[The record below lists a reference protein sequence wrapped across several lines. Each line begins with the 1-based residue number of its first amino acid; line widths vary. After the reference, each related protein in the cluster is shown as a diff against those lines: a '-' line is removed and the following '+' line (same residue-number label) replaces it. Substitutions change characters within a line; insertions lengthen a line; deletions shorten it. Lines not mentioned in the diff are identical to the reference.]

1 MEGKDW
7 LVTTDGEYKACKSVR
22 TWDLITENYR
32 LYRFLTELEDILRK
46 SSDESDYLAE
56 IRQLVR
62 RLLVN
67 SYWIKTQHPEPDSK
81 TGTSVKLLYDE
92 LGFPFTVQTVTFT
105 SGTQSNIHNH
115 GIWGIVAVLKGKEKN
130 TIWKRNPT
138 AEYPDK
144 IEPVKEMILN
154 PGDIISFTPGAIH
167 SVEAISDE
175 PTVTF
180 NLYGETKSKERFA
193 FDTVRHTAKNF

>member
-1 MEGKDW
+1 MQGKDW
-7 LVTTDGEYKACKSVR
+7 LVTTDGKYLACKSVR
-22 TWDLITENYR
+22 AWDLITENYR

-46 SSDESDYLAE
+46 QLEENNYLAE

-67 SYWIKTQHPEPDSK
+67 SYWVKTQHPEPDSK

-92 LGFPFTVQTVTFT
+92 LGFPFTVQTVTFI

-115 GIWGIVAVLKGKEKN
+115 GTWGIVAVLKGKEKN

-144 IEPVKEMILN
+144 IEPAGEIILT
-154 PGDIISFTPGAIH
+154 PGDIVSFAPGAIH
-167 SVEAISDE
+167 SVEAVSDE

>member
-7 LVTTDGEYKACKSVR
+7 LVTSDGKYQACKSAR
-22 TWDLITENYR
+22 AWDLITENYR

-46 SSDESDYLAE
+46 QLDENNCLAE

-67 SYWIKTQHPEPDSK
+67 SYWIKTQYPEPDTK

-105 SGTQSNIHNH
+105 KGTQSNIHNH
-115 GIWGIVAVLKGKEKN
+115 GTWGIVAVLKGKEKN

-138 AEYPDK
+138 AEYQDK
-144 IEPVKEMILN
+144 IATSEEIILN
-154 PGDIISFTPGAIH
+154 PGDIVSFAPGAIH
-167 SVEAISDE
+167 SVEAIE
-175 PTVTF
+175 EATVTF
-180 NLYGETKSKERFA
+180 NLYGETKSKERFE
-193 FDTVRHTAKNF
+193 FDTVNHTAKNF

>member
-7 LVTTDGEYKACKSVR
+7 LVTSDGKYQACKSAR

-32 LYRFLTELEDILRK
+32 LYRFLTELEDILK
-46 SSDESDYLAE
+46 KELDENDYLAE

-62 RLLVN
+62 RLLIN
-67 SYWIKTQHPEPDSK
+67 SYWIKTQHPKPDTK

-105 SGTQSNIHNH
+105 KGAQSNIHNH
-115 GIWGIVAVLKGKEKN
+115 GIWGIVAVLKGQEKN
-130 TIWKRNPT
+130 IIWKRNPT
-138 AEYPDK
+138 VEYPDK
-144 IEPVKEMILN
+144 IESAAEIILN
-154 PGDIISFTPGAIH
+154 PGDIISFVPGAIH

-180 NLYGETKSKERFA
+180 NLYGETRSKERFE
-193 FDTVRHTAKNF
+193 FDTVNHTAKNF

>member
-1 MEGKDW
+1 MQGKDW
-7 LVTTDGEYKACKSVR
+7 LVTIDGKYQACKSVR
-22 TWDLITENYR
+22 AWDLITENYR

-46 SSDESDYLAE
+46 QLEENNYLAE

-67 SYWIKTQHPEPDSK
+67 SYWVKTQHPEPDSK

-92 LGFPFTVQTVTFT
+92 LGFPFTVQTVTFI

-115 GIWGIVAVLKGKEKN
+115 GTWGIVAVLKGKEKN

-144 IEPVKEMILN
+144 IEPAGEIILT
-154 PGDIISFTPGAIH
+154 PGDIVSFAPGAIH
-167 SVEAISDE
+167 SVEAIE
-175 PTVTF
+175 EATVTF
-180 NLYGETKSKERFA
+180 NLYGETKSKERFE
-193 FDTVRHTAKNF
+193 FDTVNHTAKNF

>member
-7 LVTTDGEYKACKSVR
+7 LVTSDGKYQACKSVR

-32 LYRFLTELEDILRK
+32 LYRFLTELEEILK
-46 SSDESDYLAE
+46 KQLEETNYLAE

-67 SYWIKTQHPEPDSK
+67 SYWIKTQHPEPDNE

-105 SGTQSNIHNH
+105 KGTQSNIHNH
-115 GIWGIVAVLKGKEKN
+115 GTWGIVAVLKGQEKN
-130 TIWKRNPT
+130 TIWKRNHT
-138 AEYPDK
+138 AEHPDK
-144 IEPVKEMILN
+144 IETAGEIILN
-154 PGDIISFTPGAIH
+154 PGDIVSFAPGAIH
-167 SVEAISDE
+167 RVEAIEE

-180 NLYGETKSKERFA
+180 NLYGETRSKERFE
-193 FDTVRHTAKNF
+193 FDTVNHTAKNF

>member
-7 LVTTDGEYKACKSVR
+7 LVTSDGKYQACKSAR
-22 TWDLITENYR
+22 AWDLITENYR

-46 SSDESDYLAE
+46 QLDENNCLAE

-67 SYWIKTQHPEPDSK
+67 SYWIKTQYPEPDTK

-105 SGTQSNIHNH
+105 KGTQSNIHNH
-115 GIWGIVAVLKGKEKN
+115 GTWGIVAVLKGKEKN
-130 TIWKRNPT
+130 TIRKRNPT
-138 AEYPDK
+138 AEYQDK
-144 IEPVKEMILN
+144 IATSEEIILN
-154 PGDIISFTPGAIH
+154 PGDIVSFAPGAIH
-167 SVEAISDE
+167 SVEAIEE

-180 NLYGETKSKERFA
+180 NLYGETKSKERFE
-193 FDTVRHTAKNF
+193 FDTVNHTAKNF

>member
-1 MEGKDW
+1 MQGKDW
-7 LVTTDGEYKACKSVR
+7 LVTADGEYQACRTVR
-22 TWDLITENYR
+22 IWDLITENYR
-32 LYRFLTELEDILRK
+32 LYRFLTQLEDILIK
-46 SSDESDYLAE
+46 ESDERVYLAG

-67 SYWIKTQHPEPDSK
+67 SYWIKTQHPEPDYQ

-92 LGFPFTVQTVTFT
+92 LGFPFTIQTVTFT
-105 SGTQSNIHNH
+105 PGTQSNIHNH
-115 GIWGIVAVLKGKEKN
+115 GIWGIVAVLKGSEKN

-144 IEPVKEMILN
+144 IEPAAEIILN
-154 PGDIISFTPGAIH
+154 PGDIISFAPGAIH
-167 SVEAISDE
+167 NVEAISEE

-180 NLYGETKSKERFA
+180 NLYGETTSKERFA
-193 FDTVRHTAKNF
+193 FDIVHHTAKNF

>member
-1 MEGKDW
+1 MDGKDW
-7 LVTTDGEYKACKSVR
+7 LVTADGKYQACKSAR
-22 TWDLITENYR
+22 AWDLITENYR
-32 LYRFLTELEDILRK
+32 LYRFLTELEDILK
-46 SSDESDYLAE
+46 KQLEETNYLAE

-67 SYWIKTQHPEPDSK
+67 SYWIKTQHPESDNQ

-105 SGTQSNIHNH
+105 KGTQSNIHNH
-115 GIWGIVAVLKGKEKN
+115 GTWGIVAVLKGQEKN

-138 AEYPDK
+138 VEHPDK
-144 IEPVKEMILN
+144 IETVGEIILN
-154 PGDIISFTPGAIH
+154 PGDIVSFAPAEIH
-167 SVEAISDE
+167 SVEAIEE

-180 NLYGETKSKERFA
+180 NLYGETRSKERFE
-193 FDTVRHTAKNF
+193 FDTVNHTAKNF

>member
-1 MEGKDW
+1 MQGKDW
-7 LVTTDGEYKACKSVR
+7 LVTENGAYQACKSVR
-22 TWDLITENYR
+22 AWDLITENYR
-32 LYRFLTELEDILRK
+32 LYRFLTELEDILIK
-46 SSDESDYLAE
+46 QLEESDSLAE

-62 RLLVN
+62 RLLLN
-67 SYWIKTQHPEPDSK
+67 SYWVRTQHPKLNSK

-105 SGTQSNIHNH
+105 PGAQSNVHNH
-115 GIWGIVAVLKGKEKN
+115 GTWGIVAVLKGKEKN

-138 AEYPDK
+138 PEYREK
-144 IEPVKEMILN
+144 IESTGELVLT
-154 PGDIISFTPGAIH
+154 PGDIVSFTPGAIH
-167 SVEAISDE
+167 SVQAVSDE

-180 NLYGETKSKERFA
+180 NLYGETKSKERFE

>member
-7 LVTTDGEYKACKSVR
+7 LVTSDGEYQACKSIR
-22 TWDLITENYR
+22 AWDLITENYR
-32 LYRFLTELEDILRK
+32 LYRFLTELEDVIRK
-46 SSDESDYLAE
+46 QLQESDCLAE

-67 SYWIKTQHPEPDSK
+67 SYWIKTQHPEPDCK

-115 GIWGIVAVLKGKEKN
+115 GTWGIVAVLKGKEKN
-130 TIWKRNPT
+130 TLWKRNPT
-138 AEYPDK
+138 GEHQQK
-144 IEPVKEMILN
+144 IEPTGEVILN
-154 PGDIISFTPGAIH
+154 PGDIVSFTPGAIH
-167 SVEAISDE
+167 SVEAISNE

-180 NLYGETKSKERFA
+180 NLYGETKSKERFE
-193 FDTVRHTAKNF
+193 FDIIRHTAKNF

>member
-1 MEGKDW
+1 MQGKDW
-7 LVTTDGEYKACKSVR
+7 LVSKNGEYQNCKSVR
-22 TWDLITENYR
+22 AWDLITENYR

-46 SSDESDYLAE
+46 ELDENDYLAK

-67 SYWIKTQHPEPDSK
+67 SYWIKTQHPESDNQ

-105 SGTQSNIHNH
+105 KGTQSNIHNH
-115 GIWGIVAVLKGKEKN
+115 GTWGIVAVLKGQEKN

-138 AEYPDK
+138 VEHPDK
-144 IEPVKEMILN
+144 IETVGEIILN
-154 PGDIISFTPGAIH
+154 PGDIVSFAPAAIH
-167 SVEAISDE
+167 SVEAIEE

-180 NLYGETKSKERFA
+180 NLYGETRSKERFE
-193 FDTVRHTAKNF
+193 FDTVNHTAKNF